1 MHVLGI
7 DVGGAK
13 TVCLLA
19 DLDGTVVATSL
30 RGAGANLQAVGPA
43 GLETVLRSVI
53 DETLADRGI
62 TPAAVCLGV
71 AGMDRPEDEAAV
83 RDVMAHLGY
92 DHHVLV
98 VNDALI
104 ALVAGVGDA
113 PGVVIVAGTGSM
125 AYGRNA
131 ADHAARAGGW
141 GYVLGDEGSG
151 YWIGRLAL
159 RSVVRQSDAR
169 GPATKLTSRLLAHF
183 GVERAGE
190 LIRKVYHERL
200 SASAIA
206 SLAHYVQEARDEG
219 DDVASGILSIAAR
232 ELVTAAAA
240 VVTRLGLAR
249 EEFTFV
255 LSGGIFRGVPWLR
268 EQLARALPAV
278 APKST
283 TLHLQKQPAVGAVR
297 LAISVLRGGA
307 RVPVYQPSAE

>member
-13 TVCLLA
+13 TVCRLA
-19 DLDGTVVATSL
+19 DLEGRVVATSL
-30 RGAGANLQAVGPA
+30 RGPGANLQAVGPA
-43 GLETVLRSVI
+43 GLEIVLRQVI
-53 DETLADRGI
+53 DETVAGRGI
-62 TPAAVCLGV
+62 TPSAVCLGV
-71 AGMDRPEDEAAV
+71 AGMDRPEDEVAV
-83 RDVMAHLGY
+83 RAVMTRLGY
-92 DHHVLV
+92 DTHVLV

-151 YWIGRLAL
+151 YWIGRQAL
-159 RSVVRQSDAR
+159 RAVVRQADTR
-169 GPATKLTSRLLAHF
+169 GPATSLTPRLLAHF
-183 GVERAGE
+183 GLERPAE

-200 SASAIA
+200 SGSAIA
-206 SLAHYVQEARDEG
+206 SLAHYVQEAREEG
-219 DDVASGILSIAAR
+219 DGVAIEILTRAAA
-232 ELVTAAAA
+232 ELATAASA
-240 VVTRLGLAR
+240 VVRRLRLGD
-249 EEFTFV
+249 ETFTFV

-268 EQLARALPAV
+268 EHLMETLPAV

-283 TLHLQKQPAVGAVR
+283 TMHLQKQPAAGAVR
-297 LAISVLRGGA
+297 LAIAERAGKARIPSYQTVGG
-307 RVPVYQPSAE
+307 